1 MAEGAQIK
9 SRLCPI
15 CDAQVPAGTRNC
27 PSCGTDLALF
37 DVPSDSADVKL
48 DNKDNVD
55 KILAE
60 LEKGEKDT
68 ALKGLMG
75 IGSADSSK
83 PSSDGSG
90 TVVMEVFQCP
100 ECGADVPTVSNSC
113 PKCGATFA
121 EKQMYQCPLCS
132 ALMDANT
139 TVCPGCGA
147 SFEDVDAAA
156 TTPSTPEPPKTE
168 SPKSPPVQPSV
179 QPPVKTEPAP
189 KPQTVQPMN
198 ARGQQPPKAPEPKP
212 AAPAPAPAEQVPMSF
227 VDRMKALR
235 AQKDGIAPATGQ
247 KLAQPQAQKTPGIPG
262 APVSTQRAQPS
273 TAAPRPGQ
281 APVVQPVT
289 HRPAAGGDAM
299 RQLPALVAKIKNDFA
314 LAKRLDIDVTKA
326 KDFINKAIT
335 AGRDRDLKL
344 AVDLVSQGESEVER
358 SFTGFITKEVV
369 TLEKQ
374 ARDVQAS
381 GIDISG
387 ISSQIARA
395 RTASG
400 ERGWVDAVTAL
411 DLARGNLTS
420 IASEYFGAQKGL
432 SSIKAVIEDAAAL
445 RIDLGEGRT
454 LYEDCLKATVR
465 KDWDTAKMLAE
476 QCSEHFNKILPA
488 YIANEMRKAKTKLLE
503 VKMMN
508 VSITKPVGHLKD
520 ANNQIKDGNYGAAL
534 RSIRLFRDAMVELD
548 GAGSA

>member
-1 MAEGAQIK
+1 MAEGAQATG
-9 SRLCPI
+9 RLCPI

-37 DVPSDSADVKL
+37 DVPSDSADVRL

-60 LEKGEKDT
+60 LEKGEKDN

-75 IGSADSSK
+75 IGTA
-83 PSSDGSG
+83 PSSTPSRDGSG

-100 ECGADVPTVSNSC
+100 ECGADVPSTSDTC
-113 PKCGATFA
+113 QKCGVTFA
-121 EKQMYQCPLCS
+121 EAQMYQCPLCN

-147 SFEDVDAAA
+147 SFEAVEEDPASPAPA
-156 TTPSTPEPPKTE
+156 EPPKTDA
-168 SPKSPPVQPSV
+168 PKAPQV
-179 QPPVKTEPAP
+179 QPPVHAPAKTEPEPNPRATHSVDAAIP
-189 KPQTVQPMN
+189 K
-198 ARGQQPPKAPEPKP
+198 PPKAAEPKP
-212 AAPAPAPAEQVPMSF
+212 AAPAPVEQVPMSF
-227 VDRMKALR
+227 VDRMKQLR
-235 AQKDGIAPATGQ
+235 AQKEGVAPSAAQ
-247 KLAQPQAQKTPGIPG
+247 KPLQPTAQKTPTQVQPQKIQPMPAVPRPIQAQVAQPG
-262 APVSTQRAQPS
+262 AP
-273 TAAPRPGQ
+273 
-281 APVVQPVT
+281 
-289 HRPAAGGDAM
+289 RPAAGGDAM
-299 RQLPALVAKIKNDFA
+299 RQLPALVSKIKDDFS
-314 LAKRLDIDVTKA
+314 LAKRLDVDVTKA
-326 KDFINKAIT
+326 KDLINRAVT
-335 AGRDRDLKL
+335 AGRERNLKL
-344 AVDLVSQGESEVER
+344 AVDLVSQGEGEVER

-374 ARDVQAS
+374 AKDVQAS
-381 GIDISG
+381 GIDVSG
-387 ISSQIARA
+387 ISAHIAKA

-400 ERGWVDAVTAL
+400 ERKWAEAVTAL
-411 DLARGNLTS
+411 DLARGTLTS

-432 SSIKAVIEDAAAL
+432 SSIKTVIEDAAAL

-465 KDWDTAKMLAE
+465 KDWDTAKMLSE

-508 VSITKPVGHLKD
+508 VNITKPVGHLKD
-520 ANNQIKDGNYGAAL
+520 ANNQIKDGDYGTAL
-534 RSIRLFRDAMVELD
+534 HSIRLFRDAMTELE
-548 GAGSA
+548 GADSP